1 MGVLQNGWHVNSR
14 NKNILNK
21 SNMMPRWHKEFLK
34 MTIAVVDRT
43 EEE

>member
-1 MGVLQNGWHVNSR
+1 VNEWHGNSR
-14 NKNILNK
+14 NKKILNK
-21 SNMMPRWHKEFLK
+21 SNMTPRWHKDYLK